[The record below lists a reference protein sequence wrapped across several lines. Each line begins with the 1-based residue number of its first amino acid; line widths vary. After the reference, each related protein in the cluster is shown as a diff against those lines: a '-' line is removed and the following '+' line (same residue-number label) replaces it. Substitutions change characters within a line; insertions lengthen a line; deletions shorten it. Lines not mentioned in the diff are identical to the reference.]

1 MRCVDTGPK
10 YPQTSPGASRA
21 PLSHLFAAIVLAVQ
35 VHLVDGT
42 YELFRAFFGAPPTQ
56 TAAGLEVGAARSLAR
71 TLLALVKKEGATHV
85 AVAFD
90 HVIESFRNELFAGY
104 KTGDGIEPTLWA
116 QFPLAEQVTHALG
129 FVTWPMV
136 EFEADDALA
145 AGAARYGG
153 DPRVERVWLCTPD
166 KDLAQSVVGDRIVGF
181 DRRKQV
187 MLDEAGVVAKFGV
200 QPASIPD
207 YLALV
212 GDEQDGIPG
221 LPKWGAKGAAAVLA
235 HYRHLEAIPDDAA
248 QWPVA
253 VRGAAGLAAVLAE
266 RRADALLYRRLATLR
281 TDVPLAETLDDLRWR
296 GPRAEFEPFCRSI
309 GAERLLER
317 VPEPKAS

>member
-1 MRCVDTGPK
+1 M
-10 YPQTSPGASRA
+10 
-21 PLSHLFAAIVLAVQ
+21 H
-35 VHLVDGT
+35 VHLIDGT
-42 YELFRAFFGAPPTQ
+42 YELFRNYYAVPGARDDAGREV
-56 TAAGLEVGAARSLAR
+56 AATRGVLASLIA
-71 TLLALVKKEGATHV
+71 LLRQEQVTHV
-85 AVAFD
+85 AAAFD
-90 HVIESFRNELFAGY
+90 TRIESFRNELFAGY
-104 KTGDGIEPTLWA
+104 KTGDGIDPDLWA
-116 QFPLAEQVTHALG
+116 QFPLVEEGVRALG
-129 FVTWPMV
+129 LVAWSML